1 MNPVL
6 SEKRLAHGIAS
17 DLVAYCD
24 AHDLVAIATDA
35 HDVVIYRITGHVA
48 FTVKRKNAGVE
59 VTGLAW
65 KEDGSVL
72 SVGWSD
78 AECAMHLGEDGRLMA
93 TIAPEPKMVAKHTD
107 ADTDLSNIA
116 ISAFKWTRY
125 RLSEGQSIESDV
137 RTLGLNTGSSLDVSS
152 DGSLLPGSSASI
164 NALARSIAI
173 MDATSVLPKLSA
185 LPSHGLRTDLLGNR
199 FNSQALTNHVMD
211 SSSGVEPDQVDI
223 MVTCSRAG
231 SVRIQRDYLG
241 IVRRYEDMGT
251 PVLQASHRHS
261 HYHSI
266 LSRTADDQLQLNTV
280 IVPLDTISRSLFQAV
295 SLHTKRITDIF
306 DYTTQIMRCITHDYT
321 TGLQFP
327 GRLITNMQNE
337 LDEKQEGDLVTNLY
351 HLALTGNYSETMR
364 EWLVDIVK
372 DTNHKRWDQA
382 VSAMYTN
389 IQQHLFI
396 HLKPALDRLSIATTT
411 LRGHARYHEESTKL
425 NFEVPIELF
434 TRALDGID
442 TLRIVSQKLLLVVA
456 EEQKQFKA
464 FSKWLRVMIDVGAAG
479 PGSKG
484 AVEMEA
490 KENPN
495 IDYSLV
501 LKYIEETLMT
511 SGLARFVLEKKTD
524 SVTTQAGQM
533 RYELACAAVSRLDM
547 LKSND
552 DDMPNLE
559 HLIGL
564 PALMVDFSKNL
575 HELLQRVNLVQLKSL
590 WTPSHVP
597 VKVEVSPE
605 TRALDM
611 QMIVPR
617 GRGVRRDA
625 GTMRLLMVAPE
636 SPKYLLLHTF
646 PYDPDNKDAKGTAR
660 ELCFTL
666 DIVDAKFHSNDGAIV
681 LSRNVDSIGV
691 AYHLISEARISH
703 TNELSAG
710 SDLWTTEAHPGFMPE
725 RIIVGGRQD
734 HKVCLVFGNGG
745 RHWITLDLDSLRRS
759 KDTRGLNG
767 GAVVGDEME
776 E

>member
-6 SEKRLAHGIAS
+6 SEKRLAHGIAP

-35 HDVVIYRITGHVA
+35 HDVIVYRITGHVA
-48 FTVKRKNAGVE
+48 FTIKRKNAGVE

-65 KEDGSVL
+65 KEDGSML

-93 TIAPEPKMVAKHTD
+93 TIAPEPMMVAKHTD
-107 ADTDLSNIA
+107 ADTDLSIIA

-125 RLSEGQSIESDV
+125 RFSEGQSIESDV
-137 RTLGLNTGSSLDVSS
+137 RTLDLNSESSLDDSS
-152 DGSLLPGSSASI
+152 DGSLLPGSNASI

-185 LPSHGLRTDLLGNR
+185 LPSHGLRTDLLGSR
-199 FNSQALTNHVMD
+199 FHSQALTNHVMD

-231 SVRIQRDYLG
+231 SVRIRRDYLG
-241 IVRRYEDMGT
+241 IVRGYEDIGT

-261 HYHSI
+261 HYHTI

-280 IVPLDTISRSLFQAV
+280 ILPLDTISRSLFQAV

-306 DYTTQIMRCITHDYT
+306 DYTTQITRCVTHDYT

-382 VSAMYTN
+382 VTAMYTN
-389 IQQHLFI
+389 ISQHLFI
-396 HLKPALDRLSIATTT
+396 HLKPALDRMSIATTT
-411 LRGHARYHEESTKL
+411 LRGYARYHEENTK
-425 NFEVPIELF
+425 FEVPIELF
-434 TRALDGID
+434 TRVLDGID

-456 EEQKQFKA
+456 EEQKQFRA
-464 FSKWLRVMIDVGAAG
+464 FSKWLRVMIDVATAG

-484 AVEMEA
+484 AAEIEA

-511 SGLARFVLEKKTD
+511 SGLARFVVEKKTD
-524 SVTTQAGQM
+524 SATTHAEQM

-552 DDMPNLE
+552 EDKPNLE

-575 HELLQRVNLVQLKSL
+575 HELLQRVKLVQLKSL

-611 QMIVPR
+611 QMIVPQHP
-617 GRGVRRDA
+617 GVRRDA
-625 GTMRLLMVAPE
+625 ATIMLLMVAPE
-636 SPKYLLLHTF
+636 SPSYLLLHTF
-646 PYDPDNKDAKGTAR
+646 PYDPDNKDANITTS
-660 ELCFTL
+660 ELGSTL
-666 DIVDAKFHSNDGAIV
+666 DIIDARFHSNDGAIV

-691 AYHLISEARISH
+691 AYHLISDARISH
-703 TNELSAG
+703 TNEISAG
-710 SDLWTTEAHPGFMPE
+710 DELWTAKAHPGFVPE
-725 RIIVGGRQD
+725 RIIVGGRPD

-745 RHWITLDLDSLRRS
+745 KHWITLDLESLRQS
-759 KDTRGLNG
+759 KGTRRLEGS
-767 GAVVGDEME
+767 AVVGDEME